1 MAEIVQGLFGVSP
14 ESLNAQREQALQAQA
29 LQYANLNPNQ
39 QAQMG
44 FYQAGSR
51 LGTGVA
57 GLMGSQDPEMQ
68 RAQLRQQLLRTADT
82 GSVQGLQAL
91 ASALQQ
97 GNDAQGAM
105 QAMQKAQELSKS
117 QGELAYKAAETQGK
131 LAELPKI
138 AAATE
143 ELKAKT
149 ITEQAKQT
157 ATQSRV
163 DSLIAMGL
171 DPKAAAGVASN
182 DSAYSSYLISKK
194 IATPPDYAIQA
205 GIEGI
210 PVKPFLS
217 DYTKEEMTKM
227 EKGVFG
233 HKAGIAAA
241 GRSTVINQQEGAFA
255 KGRGEDQA
263 KALSDARM
271 AAASVGP
278 AIDRLNTLERLN
290 SSGTLF
296 QGPQANASL
305 NAANL
310 LQSAGLI
317 SPTVAKSLSNSEVY
331 NKTAKDLVMQDLNG
345 KLGAGISD
353 ADRAFVEARIP
364 QLTTSPQARTELIAK
379 LKEIQQGKAA
389 SYKDMNDYVMKKGNL
404 NDYDFSKN
412 MLTNVSKP
420 TATTAPSTKTG
431 NPLIDKYLP

>member
-1 MAEIVQGLFGVSP
+1 MAEIMQGLFGVSP
-14 ESLNAQREQALQAQA
+14 ESLNAQRAAALDAQA
-29 LQYANLNPNQ
+29 LKYASLDPFE
-39 QAQMG
+39 QANYGIYKGASQ
-44 FYQAGSR
+44 

-57 GLMGSQDPEMQ
+57 GLMGAQDPEMQ

-82 GSVQGLQAL
+82 SSVQGLQSL

-105 QAMQKAQELSKS
+105 QALQKAQELAKS

-131 LAELPKI
+131 LAELPKT

-149 ITEQAKQT
+149 ITEKAKQT

-171 DPKAAAGVASN
+171 DPKAAAGVASS
-182 DSAYSSYLISKK
+182 DAAYSSYLISKK

-290 SSGTLF
+290 ASGTLF

-310 LQSAGLI
+310 LQSAGLV
-317 SPTVAKSLSNSEVY
+317 SPEVAKSLSNSEVY
-331 NKTAKDLVMQDLNG
+331 NKTAKDLAMQDLNG
-345 KLGAGISD
+345 KLGVGVSD

-364 QLTTSPQARTELIAK
+364 QLTTSPQARTELISK

-389 SYKDMNDYVMKKGNL
+389 AYKDMNEHVMSKGNL
-404 NDYDFSKN
+404 NNYDFSKN
-412 MLTNVSKP
+412 MLTNISKSPVSVSAGGWSITPK
-420 TATTAPSTKTG
+420 G
-431 NPLIDKYLP
+431 Q

>member
-29 LQYANLNPNQ
+29 LQYAQLDPNQ

-51 LGTGVA
+51 LGTGLA
-57 GLMGSQDPEMQ
+57 GMMGAQDPEMQ
-68 RAQLRQQLLRTADT
+68 RSIQRQQLLKTADT
-82 GSVQGLQAL
+82 GSVQGLQSL
-91 ASALQQ
+91 ATALQQ
-97 GNDAQGAM
+97 ANDPQGAM
-105 QAMQKAQELSKS
+105 QAMQKAQELAKS
-117 QGELAYKAAETQGK
+117 QGELAFKAAETQGK
-131 LAELPKI
+131 LAELPKTL
-138 AAATE
+138 AATK
-143 ELKAKT
+143 ELEAKT
-149 ITEQAKQT
+149 VTEQAKQT

-171 DPKAAAGVASN
+171 DPKAAAGVASS

-194 IATPPDYAIQA
+194 IATPPDYAVQA

-278 AIDRLNTLERLN
+278 AVDRLNTLERLN

-310 LQSAGLI
+310 LQSMGLV
-317 SPTVAKSLSNSEVY
+317 SPEVAKSLSNSEVY

-364 QLTTSPQARTELIAK
+364 QLTTSPQARTELISK

-389 SYKDMNDYVMKKGNL
+389 AYKDMNEHVMKKGNL

-412 MLTNVSKP
+412 MLTNVSKQP
-420 TATTAPSTKTG
+420 TGIQTPRTG
-431 NPLIDKYLP
+431 NPLIDKYLH